1 MKKSTLSKN
10 VSRCAAILITTAA
23 LAACSSDTEQDVP
36 PIAQAQSVT
45 SVEKSVVTV
54 DASAST
60 PGSYAIVSYKLSSS
74 ASNKSAH
81 YAIEASQPLIE
92 LTLPPVSSTRTLDYT
107 LTVTDTAGHYATT
120 AVQIHVEAVD
130 EAPTARQ
137 DSLTAI
143 AGSSF
148 SSTAGDN
155 VLLNDQDEPDLELA
169 PDALRAHLVRAPQV
183 VRNFKLS
190 EDGHVSFDA
199 PVAFSENSDSF
210 SYRVTDNSGLTS
222 DAVEVYLRLALS
234 GQALIKP
241 IARASSVIASENS
254 SIAIDASA
262 SARGSFPIVSYQL
275 VATQVPSAW
284 QGTLPSNNI
293 SSSPYFKLTAKTL
306 SQDTTL
312 QFKLIVRDSEGNSD
326 ETALQAI
333 FKAQDDQPVAAAD
346 QATVTAGEL
355 LKIEDLQFS
364 GETLRNSPTGN
375 LLLNDRDEP
384 QHTSPSSR
392 LKVKLLTLPK
402 HSQTFYVNALGG
414 YAYRSTNNTS
424 ATTDS
429 FTYQVLDAS
438 GASAATTVTLKI
450 KPSASTG
457 PTARA
462 TVTAANEKSTATIDA
477 SQSTAGSHAISSYRI
492 SHGSLPAGWSIPTS
506 STSSARI
513 SFNTGPVDYDTVIP
527 LTVTVTDSLGKTN
540 AVQVSLAVSAVEEK
554 PQATGE
560 QHTLTQ
566 GQSLS
571 ASDLGFS
578 GTTLTSQPV
587 NNLLLNDRDEPEHNK
602 PSSKLRAVL
611 VRSPAHASSFY
622 LNALGGW
629 GYTAT
634 ASGSTT
640 TDSFS
645 YRVSDGS
652 LSSNEVE
659 VRFNLTVASQNTA
672 PTAGSQCL
680 ALRAP
685 GNSFTGQLSAMVKDN
700 EDSSFNYT
708 LSGSASEGSVNIDL
722 SSGTYTYTPNSGSRG
737 YADHFVYKVDDK
749 RGGTATGVVNL
760 VYGAARIMPVGDSIT
775 FGVERYTGATGDLPV
790 VNNAVGYRKFLRD
803 RLTSA
808 GYMVDFVG
816 PRRAGWDAGLSDAEH
831 AGFPGWKAGDLAYGR
846 GSDPAAGNIDS
857 WLNTHP
863 VDAVLLHGGT
873 NDHTSNAGVL
883 APLLNKIQQWQAN
896 HHPVELFISSIVD
909 QRRDGIHNRSH
920 LDAFNA
926 AVKSMVPNYS
936 NATFV
941 DQYTALNWQTDL
953 SSYSLDSVG
962 LHPNTSGY
970 QKMANRWYDAMT
982 QSGLLNKCP

>member
-1 MKKSTLSKN
+1 M
-10 VSRCAAILITTAA
+10 LITTAT
-23 LAACSSDTEQDVP
+23 LAACSSGTEQDVP
-36 PIAQAQSVT
+36 PVAQAQAQSVT
-45 SVEKSVVTV
+45 SVEKSVVSI

-60 PGSYAIVSYKLSSS
+60 PGSYAIASYKLSST
-74 ASNKSAH
+74 ASNQSDNAVV
-81 YAIEASQPLIE
+81 EASQPLLK
-92 LTLPPVSSTRTLDYT
+92 LTLPPVAATRTLDYT
-107 LTVTDTAGHYATT
+107 LTVTDTVGNYATT
-120 AVQIHVEAVD
+120 PVQIRVEAVD
-130 EAPTARQ
+130 EAPTARP

-143 AGSSF
+143 SGSSF
-148 SSTAGDN
+148 NSTASDN
-155 VLLNDQDEPDLELA
+155 LLLNDQDEPDLELA
-169 PDALRAHLVRAPQV
+169 PNALRAHLVRSPKDVQ
-183 VRNFKLS
+183 NFKLS
-190 EDGHVSFDA
+190 EDGSVSFDA
-199 PVAFSENSDSF
+199 PAAFSENNDSF
-210 SYRVTDNSGLTS
+210 SYRVSDNSGLES
-222 DAVEVYLRLALS
+222 EPVEVYIRLATT
-234 GQALIKP
+234 GQTLIKP
-241 IARASSVIASENS
+241 LARASSLIASENS
-254 SIAIDASA
+254 SATIDASA
-262 SARGSFPIVSYQL
+262 SARGSFPLVSYQL
-275 VATQVPSAW
+275 IATQVPSSW
-284 QGTLPSNNI
+284 RGNLPSSNI

-326 ETALQAI
+326 ETALQAT
-333 FKAQDDQPVAAAD
+333 FKAQDDQPIAAAD
-346 QATVTAGEL
+346 QATVTAGVL
-355 LKIEDLQFS
+355 LKVDDLQFS
-364 GETLRNSPTGN
+364 GETLRNSPAGN

-384 QHTSPSSR
+384 QHTSPSNR

-402 HSQTFYVNALGG
+402 HSQSFYVNALGG
-414 YAYRSTNNTS
+414 YAYRSNSNTN

-450 KPSASTG
+450 KPSASIG

-462 TVTAANEKSTATIDA
+462 TVAAANEKSIATIDA
-477 SQSTAGSHAISSYRI
+477 SRSTAGSNAIVGYRI
-492 SHGSLPAGWSIPTS
+492 SHGSLPTGWSIPTG
-506 STSSARI
+506 STSNSRI
-513 SFNTGPVDYDTVIP
+513 IFSTGPVDSHTVIP

-540 AVQVSLAVSAVEEK
+540 AVEVSLTVSPVEEA

-560 QHTLTQ
+560 QYTLTR

-571 ASDLGFS
+571 ASDLRFS
-578 GTTLTSQPV
+578 GTTLTSQPT
-587 NNLLLNDRDEPEHNK
+587 NNLLLNDRDEPEHK
-602 PSSKLRAVL
+602 QPSSKLRVIL

-629 GYTAT
+629 SYTAIAT
-634 ASGSTT
+634 GSTT

-645 YRVSDGS
+645 YKVSDGS
-652 LSSNEVE
+652 LSSNEVD
-659 VRFNLTVASQNTA
+659 VRLNLTVASQNTA
-672 PTAGSQCL
+672 PTADSQCL

-685 GNSFTGQLSAMVKDN
+685 GNSFTGQLSALVKDT
-700 EDSSFNYT
+700 EDSGFNYT

-803 RLTSA
+803 RLTTA

-816 PRRAGWDAGLSDAEH
+816 PRRAGWSAGLSDAEH

-857 WLNTHP
+857 WLNANP
-863 VDAVLLHGGT
+863 VDAVLIHGGT
-873 NDHTSNAGVL
+873 NNHTSNAGVL
-883 APLLNKIQQWQAN
+883 APLLNKIQQWQVN
-896 HHPVELFISSIVD
+896 HHPVELFISSIID

-926 AVKSMVPNYS
+926 AVEAMVPNYS

-941 DQYTALNWQTDL
+941 NQYTALNWQTDL

-982 QSGLLNKCP
+982 QSGMLNKCP

>member
-1 MKKSTLSKN
+1 M
-10 VSRCAAILITTAA
+10 LITTAT
-23 LAACSSDTEQDVP
+23 LAACSSDVEQDVP
-36 PIAQAQSVT
+36 PVAQAQSVT
-45 SVEKSVVTV
+45 SVEKSVVTI

-60 PGSYAIVSYKLSSS
+60 PGSYAITSYKLSST
-74 ASNKSAH
+74 ASNKSDNP
-81 YAIEASQPLIE
+81 AIEASQPLLE
-92 LTLPPVSSTRTLDYT
+92 LMLPPVAVTRTLDYT
-107 LTVTDTAGHYATT
+107 LTVTDTAGNYATT
-120 AVQIHVEAVD
+120 PVQIHVEAVD

-137 DSLTAI
+137 DALTAI

-148 SSTAGDN
+148 SSMASDN
-155 VLLNDQDEPDLELA
+155 LLLNDQDEPDLELA

-183 VRNFKLS
+183 VQNFKLS
-190 EDGHVSFDA
+190 EDGSVSFDA
-199 PVAFSENSDSF
+199 PVDFSENSDSF
-210 SYRVTDNSGLTS
+210 SYRVSDNSGLTS
-222 DAVEVYLRLALS
+222 AAVEVYVRLAIS
-234 GQALIKP
+234 GQTLIKP

-254 SIAIDASA
+254 SATIDASA
-262 SARGSFPIVSYQL
+262 SARGSFPLVSYQL
-275 VATQVPSAW
+275 VATQVPSSW

-293 SSSPYFKLTAKTL
+293 SSSPYFKLTAKAL

-312 QFKLIVRDSEGNSD
+312 QFKLIVRDSEGNSG
-326 ETALQAI
+326 EESLQAT
-333 FKAQDDQPVAAAD
+333 FKAQDDQPVATAD

-355 LKIEDLQFS
+355 LKVDDLLFS
-364 GETLRNSPTGN
+364 GEILRNSPVGN

-384 QHTSPSSR
+384 QHTSPSNR
-392 LKVKLLTLPK
+392 LKVKLLSLPK

-414 YAYRSTNNTS
+414 YAYRSHTNTT

-438 GASAATTVTLKI
+438 GASAAATVTLKI
-450 KPSASTG
+450 KPSASVG

-462 TVTAANEKSTATIDA
+462 TVAAVNEKSTATIDA
-477 SQSTAGSHAISSYRI
+477 SQSTPGSNSIVSYRI
-492 SHGSLPAGWSIPTS
+492 SHGNLPTGWTIPTGSMS
-506 STSSARI
+506 SSRI
-513 SFNTGPVDYDTVIP
+513 SFVTGPVDSHTVIP
-527 LTVTVTDSLGKTN
+527 LTVTVSDSLGKTN
-540 AVQVSLAVSAVEEK
+540 AVQVNLSVSPVEEA

-560 QHTLTQ
+560 QYTLTR

-571 ASDLGFS
+571 AADLRFS
-578 GTTLTSQPV
+578 GTILTSQPT
-587 NNLLLNDRDEPEHNK
+587 NNLLLNDRDEPEHK
-602 PSSKLRAVL
+602 QPSSNLRVVL
-611 VRSPAHASSFY
+611 LSSPAHASSFY

-629 GYTAT
+629 GYTAIAT
-634 ASGSTT
+634 GSAT

-659 VRFNLTVASQNTA
+659 VRLNLTVASLNTA
-672 PTAGSQCL
+672 PTADSQCL
-680 ALRAP
+680 ALSSP
-685 GNSFTGQLSAMVKDN
+685 GNSFTGQLSALVKDS

-708 LSGSASEGSVNIDL
+708 LSSTASEGSVNIDL
-722 SSGTYTYTPNSGSRG
+722 SSGSYTYTPNSGSRG

-760 VYGAARIMPVGDSIT
+760 VYGAARIMPLGDSIT

-790 VNNAVGYRKFLRD
+790 VNNAVGYRKYLRN

-816 PRRAGWDAGLSDAEH
+816 PRNAGWDAGLSDTEH

-857 WLNTHP
+857 WLNAHP
-863 VDAVLLHGGT
+863 VDAVLIHGGT

-883 APLLNKIQQWQAN
+883 APLLNKIQQWQVN
-896 HHPVELFISSIVD
+896 HHPVELFIASIVD

-920 LDAFNA
+920 LDAFNT
-926 AVKSMVPNYS
+926 AVEAMVPNYS

-941 DQYTALNWQTDL
+941 NQYTALNWQTDL

-962 LHPNTSGY
+962 LHPNTNGY
-970 QKMANRWYDAMT
+970 QKMANRWYDAMS